1 MTSQDD
7 IRKENK
13 KDLEERLEVVNTKTI
28 PDTITVPKQEYE
40 KLKQENDD
48 LRKMTN
54 GLAQYLLNLVP
65 VLEDTSKKLVL
76 GSNSLFTLGDNIK
89 AIARPT
95 QQAQQNNK

>member
-7 IRKENK
+7 IRNENK
-13 KDLEERLEVVNTKTI
+13 KDLEERLEVVKTSI
-28 PDTITVPKQEYE
+28 PDTITIPKQEYE

-65 VLEDTSKKLVL
+65 ILEDTSKKLVL
-76 GSNSLFTLGDNIK
+76 GSNSLFTLADNIK
-89 AIARPT
+89 AIARPSST
-95 QQAQQNNK
+95 QQQQQTK